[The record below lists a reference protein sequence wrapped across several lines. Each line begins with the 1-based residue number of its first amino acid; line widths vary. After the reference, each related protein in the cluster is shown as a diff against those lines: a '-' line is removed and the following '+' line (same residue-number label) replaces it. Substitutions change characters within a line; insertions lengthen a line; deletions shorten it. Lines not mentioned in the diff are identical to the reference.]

1 MYHLADPRNA
11 AARSTLMDPIAA
23 LEREVAEAGD
33 DRTRL
38 NAINRLA
45 FALAR
50 AGDATRALTE
60 VARAETLARALADE
74 LERGRALCTRGVCH
88 YLRAEYIAGLQ
99 CCLDACAVAEAVQD
113 ASGLAAALLSAAA
126 CHYQMGTLEEAH
138 TALMEA
144 LGMLELAP
152 DDGLAFRAHNTLGAI
167 LSDKQKYA
175 EAMSHFDAAIVI
187 ARRSADEFNLHRAE
201 VNRSNLQHKMGLAAA
216 DAGRDGDAATHFRAA
231 IETCERIRARTHPA
245 PMTRDAAG
253 CAGTLG
259 ELYVAT
265 GRREEAWTLFEEMLG
280 HGRAMANSHVQAEA
294 LMHLGKLHILRGA
307 FLQARDCLDQSMA
320 LASGVNVQQLIAQ
333 AHQGLAEW
341 FEARGEFREAL
352 DQYRHYMEIHEIM
365 LRRELDATARARAI
379 WVQYQ
384 QARRDAEAYRARAES
399 LSAHN
404 AELAEA
410 ADRHQRDALHDPLTG
425 LANRRH
431 LDGRLAELVAAMRPG
446 EVLALALIDVDAFKR
461 INDTFTHTLG
471 DAVLRAVADGLR
483 GECRGA
489 DLPARF
495 GGDEF
500 VLVLPGTPIEGARQM
515 LERLRDSI
523 GTRDWSALD
532 PQLAVTLSA
541 GVTALRPGD
550 SIDALVRRADE
561 ALYAAKK
568 QGRNRVVAG

>member
-1 MYHLADPRNA
+1 
-11 AARSTLMDPIAA
+11 MDPFAA
-23 LEREVAEAGD
+23 LEREIAEAGD
-33 DRTRL
+33 ERSRL
-38 NAINRLA
+38 NALNRYA

-50 AGDATRALTE
+50 AGDATGALAQ
-60 VARAETLARALADE
+60 VARAEGLAASLGIE

-88 YLRAEYIAGLQ
+88 YLRAEYITALQ
-99 CCLDACAVAEAVQD
+99 CCLDACAIAEAVQD
-113 ASGLAAALLSAAA
+113 AGGLAAALLSAAA

-144 LGMLELAP
+144 LGMLESAP
-152 DDGLAFRAHNTLGAI
+152 DDALAFRAHNTLGAI
-167 LSDKQKYA
+167 LSNKQKYA
-175 EAMSHFDAAIVI
+175 ESMTHFDAAIAI
-187 ARRSADEFNLHRAE
+187 ARRAEDSFNLHRAE
-201 VNRSNLQHKMGLAAA
+201 VNRANLLHKMGLAEAEAGQAQAA
-216 DAGRDGDAATHFRAA
+216 AAHFRAG
-231 IETCERIRARTHPA
+231 IDTCERIRAVSRPA
-245 PMTRDAAG
+245 PVARDAAG

-265 GRREEAWTLFEEMLG
+265 GRRDEAWALFEEMLQ

-320 LASGVNVQQLIAQ
+320 LASGVNVQHLIAK
-333 AHQGLAEW
+333 AHQALAEW

-352 DQYRHYMEIHEIM
+352 DQYRHYMEIHEVM
-365 LRRELDATARARAI
+365 LRRELDATTRARAI

-384 QARRDAEAYRARAES
+384 QARRDAEAYRARAER
-399 LSAHN
+399 LTVRN

-410 ADRHQRDALHDPLTG
+410 ADRHQRDALHDALTG

-431 LDGRLAELVAAMRPG
+431 LDSRLAELLAGLRAG
-446 EVLALALIDVDAFKR
+446 ESLSIALIDVDAFKR

-471 DAVLRAVADGLR
+471 DAVLRAVADSLR
-483 GECRGA
+483 EVCRGA

-500 VLVLPGTPIEGARQM
+500 VLVLPGTSAAGARQM
-515 LERLRDSI
+515 LERLRETI
-523 GTRDWSALD
+523 GSRDWSGLA
-532 PQLAVTLSA
+532 PALAVTLSV
-541 GVTALRPGD
+541 GVTELQPDD
-550 SIDALVRRADE
+550 SLESMVRRADE

-568 QGRNRVVAG
+568 QGRNRVVLG

>member
-1 MYHLADPRNA
+1 MN
-11 AARSTLMDPIAA
+11 SIAA
-23 LEREVAEAGD
+23 LEREIADAGD

-38 NAINRLA
+38 SAINRYA

-50 AGDATRALTE
+50 AGDAARALNE
-60 VARAETLARALADE
+60 VARADALAATLGDE

-88 YLRAEYIAGLQ
+88 YLRAEYISGLQ
-99 CCLDACAVAEAVQD
+99 CCLDACAIAETVQD
-113 ASGLAAALLSAAA
+113 AAGLAAALLSAAA

-167 LSDKQKYA
+167 LSNKQKYA
-175 EAMSHFDAAIVI
+175 EAMSHFDAAIAI
-187 ARRSADEFNLHRAE
+187 AQRSGDEFNLHRAE
-201 VNRSNLQHKMGLAAA
+201 VNRSNLLHKLGVAAME
-216 DAGRDGDAATHFRAA
+216 AGREAEAASHFRAG
-231 IETCERIRARTHPA
+231 IETCERIRAQTQA
-245 PMTRDAAG
+245 AAVARDAAG

-265 GRREEAWTLFEEMLG
+265 GRREEAWTLFEEMLH

-294 LMHLGKLHILRGA
+294 LMHLGKLHIQRGA
-307 FLQARDCLDQSMA
+307 FLQARDCLDQSMT
-320 LASGVNVQQLIAQ
+320 LASGVNVQHLIAQ
-333 AHQGLAEW
+333 AHLGLAEW
-341 FEARGEFREAL
+341 FEARAEFREAL
-352 DQYRHYMEIHEIM
+352 DQYRHYMEIHEVM

-431 LDGRLAELVAAMRPG
+431 LDGRLAELVAAMRAG
-446 EVLALALIDVDAFKR
+446 EALALALIDVDAFKR

-483 GECRGA
+483 DECRGA

-500 VLVLPGTPIEGARQM
+500 VLVLPGTPADGARQM
-515 LERLRDSI
+515 LERLRESVC
-523 GTRDWSALD
+523 TRDWSFLD
-532 PQLAVTLSA
+532 PALTVTLSA
-541 GVTALRPGD
+541 GVTELRPGD
-550 SIDALVRRADE
+550 SIESLVRRADE